1 MRLDENPILNTHST
15 LARRYGLRPAM
26 WAIALL
32 TGITCWA
39 YVEDMQQTRNWTTNL
54 TRLAGEYVLSITI
67 MQFIVGLLGAVG
79 VARAL
84 SVRRKDGALDAD
96 RLTPMTPSDLAAGY
110 WLGPL
115 LAPAIVMAFGTITI
129 FFIALVTPQVPMQQ
143 IIASQSIVYSTL
155 VTIGIVGLW
164 VGLEVRNP
172 SLAPGL
178 MLGALLLSPFTLAF
192 GEVFV
197 GHAFF
202 GFYGFF
208 GLSFG
213 GNLYRESVD
222 LLIDPRLLTAVVQGA
237 AVWLAWRGVTRK
249 LANPQVRGVNFF
261 EAVGFA
267 AALVCVQTAILFPE
281 LVSRWTAETYH
292 YDTNDM
298 LTNGYVFAGAAVFAA
313 AFATVQSPDTVRR
326 LLLREGRSDAAV
338 LLKSGL
344 SASVI
349 VALVS
354 AVALGFLV
362 SAGPNGDRAI
372 TTVDLLLTSVILFS
386 FIEGATVT
394 GRRRQMVIALA
405 VLALS
410 CAAPI
415 VMAIAIDDDF
425 AMAIPGI
432 SGILAYTGEMRSH
445 DEMTA
450 ISLVY
455 HAILAA
461 GGYVF
466 WRRAMLATCK
476 TVRSTSL

>member
-1 MRLDENPILNTHST
+1 MRLDENPVLNTSLT

-26 WAIALL
+26 WATAVL
-32 TGITCWA
+32 TSITCWA
-39 YVEDMQQTRNWTTNL
+39 YVEDMESTRRWSANL
-54 TRLAGEYVLSITI
+54 TRLAGEYILSVTI

-115 LAPAIVMAFGTITI
+115 LAPAMLMAFGTLTI
-129 FFIALVTPQVPMQQ
+129 LFVAVVTPEVPIRQVL
-143 IIASQSIVYSTL
+143 ASQSIVYSTL

-172 SLAPGL
+172 SVAPGL
-178 MLGALLLSPFTLAF
+178 MLGALLLSPFTLGF

-208 GLSFG
+208 ELDFG
-213 GNLYRESVD
+213 GNFYRDSVA
-222 LLIDPRLLTAVVQGA
+222 LLIDPRLLTAMVQGA
-237 AVWLAWRGVTRK
+237 AVWLAWRGVTQK

-267 AALVCVQTAILFPE
+267 AALVSLQTAILFPE
-281 LVSRWTAETYH
+281 LVSRWTSETY
-292 YDTNDM
+292 YWGANDM
-298 LTNGYVFAGAAVFAA
+298 LASGFVFAGAAVVAA
-313 AFATVQSPDTVRR
+313 AFATMQSPDTIRR
-326 LLLREGRSDAAV
+326 LLLREGRSDASV
-338 LLKSGL
+338 LVKSAL

-349 VALVS
+349 VALIS
-354 AVALGFLV
+354 AVALGLLV

-372 TTVDLLLTSVILFS
+372 ATADLVLSAVILFT
-386 FIEGATVT
+386 FLEGASAS
-394 GRRRQMVIALA
+394 GRRKQMVIALA

-410 CAAPI
+410 CAGPI
-415 VMAIAIDDDF
+415 LAAIAIDDDF

-432 SGILAYTGEMRSH
+432 SGLLGFTGEMRSH
-445 DEMTA
+445 DEMTG

-455 HAILAA
+455 HAVLA
-461 GGYVF
+461 GCGYAF
-466 WRRAMLATCK
+466 WRKSLLATCK
-476 TVRSTSL
+476 RVRSTSL